1 MDWKNIYI
9 NSNLIRYSTGNAYL
23 IGLPKDKRAFWIT
36 SKCVHFVYTRDDI
49 ISIGYTDEFNF
60 KLSDGTFLTA
70 KEFEE
75 IFEKM
80 DSNIRPFLNSDKWS
94 EEKEIDIIHTP
105 EILTPIENPTADKEL
120 IDD

>member
-1 MDWKNIYI
+1 MIWKNIYI
-9 NSNLIRYSTGNAYL
+9 NSNLIRYATNRAYL
-23 IGLPKDKRAFWIT
+23 IGLPGKKEAFWIT
-36 SKCVHFVYTRDDI
+36 FKCVHFVYNRDDV

-105 EILTPIENPTADKEL
+105 EIRKYNRDFIPVFIKEF
-120 IDD
+120 